1 MGAAKSTVSSVLD
14 DIKGAFSSKLES
26 AKSTVSSVIEKIK
39 GVFNFKWSLP
49 HLNLPHISVNGGK
62 APYGIG
68 GKGSL
73 PSFSIEWYKNGGIM
87 TNPTVFG
94 INGNSLM
101 VRKHGKGAGGGVG
114 KLFNDILRNVK
125 EQRVHDD

>member
-1 MGAAKSTVSSVLD
+1 MNSLMGTANTLTGGKLDNIKSAFSSKMGAAKSTVSSVLD

-73 PSFSIEWYKNGGIM
+73 PSFSIEWCKNGGIM

-94 INGNSLM
+94 IN
-101 VRKHGKGAGGGVG
+101 
-114 KLFNDILRNVK
+114 
-125 EQRVHDD
+125 